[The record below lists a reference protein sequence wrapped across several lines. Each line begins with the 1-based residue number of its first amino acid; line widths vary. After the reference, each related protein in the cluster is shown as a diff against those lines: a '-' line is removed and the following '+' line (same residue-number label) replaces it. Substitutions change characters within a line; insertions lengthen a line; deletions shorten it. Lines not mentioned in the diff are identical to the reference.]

1 MRYLIP
7 VFLIAIF
14 LTSAWLAPRR
24 AFYAVVFVLQVAF
37 YLAALVSWVL
47 ERLGLTF
54 GLLALPQYFVITNL
68 ASLIAFVKFLTG
80 ERYRVGNRA
89 ANEQE

>member
-1 MRYLIP
+1 MRYLVP

-14 LTSAWLAPRR
+14 LASAFLAARNT
-24 AFYAVVFVLQVAF
+24 FYAVVFVMQVAF

-47 ERLGLTF
+47 ERMGVRF
-54 GLLALPQYFVITNL
+54 SLLALPQYFVITNL

-80 ERYRVGNRA
+80 ERYTRWEPSR
-89 ANEQE
+89 E

>member
-1 MRYLIP
+1 MRYLVP

-14 LTSAWLAPRR
+14 FASAFLATRN
-24 AFYAVVFVLQVAF
+24 AFYAAVFVMQVAF
-37 YLAALVSWVL
+37 YLAALVSWML
-47 ERLGLTF
+47 EKLGVTS

-80 ERYRVGNRA
+80 ERYTRWEPSR
-89 ANEQE
+89 E